1 MATEPSWFHTVN
13 ESGLPLS
20 RLGGNAE
27 PGPVRERGPYLRG
40 LFAWPG
46 VVPLVYHGV
55 GRLPGRRPVRA
66 GSRHGGGA
74 LGGDESFAA
83 DATMAR
89 IGCGLSRRRHPL
101 FEYRRSPDQWRRSPR
116 RRQWHGLGDRTVPRG
131 RVRPAG
137 RRRRPG
143 DRQGRGRPPAGRAGP
158 SGGRRARRGP
168 GRRRPQLVPV
178 PAWRRRPR
186 GLAGG
191 WRARRGRL
199 AGVAAV
205 AGRAG
210 RRQAGAAGGAWHA
223 AGAIG
228 ADSAAR
234 QDKGPPRS
242 ARRRRGA
249 RAHAGQAP
257 AGQRSAGGAGSR
269 PGVPDPA
276 AARSGRALMATRS
289 ALSRPGFRDLVIG
302 QAVSSFGDWMGTVA
316 LMALVLDLTGSATAV
331 GGILVLRLLPAG
343 FAGPIAAGVAERWD
357 RRRIMLT
364 CDLAR
369 AGLVALIPLV
379 RAAWWVYLWAFL
391 LEVANL
397 VFLPAR
403 DASIPD
409 LVDEHELPTANG
421 IVLGSSYGNIPVG
434 AGAFALLTL
443 VPTSWNGYLD
453 SHQGALP
460 LWLDG
465 ATYLVSYAFIRRLS
479 VLGPSRVAAG
489 AGPRDGGRRGIWS
502 GVVAALRLPIVRAV
516 LPATITAVIGVGALF
531 SLGVVFVREVLHA
544 STAQF
549 GVMVALFGA
558 AAAAALVA
566 SITYLQETLSGE
578 DRLLGLTVYH
588 IVFRVGLSVAAI
600 GGGLAA
606 QAFGPARLP
615 VLGTMQPPALVLL
628 SAGVV
633 MVLGAALMPTSV
645 AVPGAAEVVAGRSG
659 AARLRRGRRGDDREA
674 AR

>member
-1 MATEPSWFHTVN
+1 MA
-13 ESGLPLS
+13 
-20 RLGGNAE
+20 GGS
-27 PGPVRERGPYLRG
+27 VL
-40 LFAWPG
+40 
-46 VVPLVYHGV
+46 
-55 GRLPGRRPVRA
+55 
-66 GSRHGGGA
+66 
-74 LGGDESFAA
+74 
-83 DATMAR
+83 
-89 IGCGLSRRRHPL
+89 
-101 FEYRRSPDQWRRSPR
+101 
-116 RRQWHGLGDRTVPRG
+116 
-131 RVRPAG
+131 
-137 RRRRPG
+137 
-143 DRQGRGRPPAGRAGP
+143 
-158 SGGRRARRGP
+158 RRG
-168 GRRRPQLVPV
+168 GY
-178 PAWRRRPR
+178 
-186 GLAGG
+186 
-191 WRARRGRL
+191 
-199 AGVAAV
+199 
-205 AGRAG
+205 
-210 RRQAGAAGGAWHA
+210 
-223 AGAIG
+223 
-228 ADSAAR
+228 
-234 QDKGPPRS
+234 
-242 ARRRRGA
+242 
-249 RAHAGQAP
+249 
-257 AGQRSAGGAGSR
+257 
-269 PGVPDPA
+269 
-276 AARSGRALMATRS
+276 
-289 ALSRPGFRDLVIG
+289 RDLVIG

-403 DASIPD
+403 DASVPD

-421 IVLGSSYGNIPVG
+421 IILGSSYGNIPVG

-453 SHQGALP
+453 SHRGALP

-479 VLGPSRVAAG
+479 VLGPSPVAAV
-489 AGPRDGGRRGIWS
+489 P
-502 GVVAALRLPIVRAV
+502 
-516 LPATITAVIGVGALF
+516 
-531 SLGVVFVREVLHA
+531 
-544 STAQF
+544 
-549 GVMVALFGA
+549 FGA
-558 AAAAALVA
+558 AGAAALVA

-615 VLGTMQPPALVLL
+615 LLGTMQPSALVLL

-645 AVPGAAEVVAGRSG
+645 AVPGEAEVAAGRSG
-659 AARLRRGRRGDDREA
+659 AERPRRGRRGDEREA

>member
-1 MATEPSWFHTVN
+1 MA
-13 ESGLPLS
+13 
-20 RLGGNAE
+20 
-27 PGPVRERGPYLRG
+27 
-40 LFAWPG
+40 
-46 VVPLVYHGV
+46 
-55 GRLPGRRPVRA
+55 
-66 GSRHGGGA
+66 GA
-74 LGGDESFAA
+74 SVL
-83 DATMAR
+83 
-89 IGCGLSRRRHPL
+89 
-101 FEYRRSPDQWRRSPR
+101 
-116 RRQWHGLGDRTVPRG
+116 
-131 RVRPAG
+131 
-137 RRRRPG
+137 
-143 DRQGRGRPPAGRAGP
+143 
-158 SGGRRARRGP
+158 RRG
-168 GRRRPQLVPV
+168 GY
-178 PAWRRRPR
+178 
-186 GLAGG
+186 
-191 WRARRGRL
+191 
-199 AGVAAV
+199 
-205 AGRAG
+205 
-210 RRQAGAAGGAWHA
+210 
-223 AGAIG
+223 
-228 ADSAAR
+228 
-234 QDKGPPRS
+234 
-242 ARRRRGA
+242 
-249 RAHAGQAP
+249 
-257 AGQRSAGGAGSR
+257 
-269 PGVPDPA
+269 
-276 AARSGRALMATRS
+276 
-289 ALSRPGFRDLVIG
+289 RDLVIG

-331 GGILVLRLLPAG
+331 GVILVLRLLPAG

-409 LVDEHELPTANG
+409 LVDEDELPTANG
-421 IVLGSSYGNIPVG
+421 IILGSSYGNIPVG
-434 AGAFALLTL
+434 AGAFALLSL
-443 VPTSWNGYLD
+443 VPTSWNGYLH

-465 ATYLVSYAFIRRLS
+465 ITYLVSYAFIRRLR
-479 VLGPSRVAAG
+479 VLGPSRAPTA
-489 AGPRDGGRRGIWS
+489 DGLQERARRGVWS

-549 GVMVALFGA
+549 GAMVALFGVGGVAGWAWLQRQKGGPTLATIRLA
-558 AAAAALVA
+558 AAAMGVILAIMSLLSTVELALIAAVPFGAAGASALVA
-566 SITYLQETLSGE
+566 SITYVQETLSGE

-615 VLGTMQPPALVLL
+615 VLGTLQPSALVLL
-628 SAGVV
+628 CAGVV
-633 MVLGAALMPTSV
+633 MVIGAALMPTSV
-645 AVPGAAEVVAGRSG
+645 AHSAEAQAAAHQSGAEADRSG
-659 AARLRRGRRGDDREA
+659 AEAPARARPGLVRDDREA